1 VLGGSTDGAERK
13 VFQSSNVLLDMSTPP
28 TEFYS
33 AERWQNWIDRIED
46 EDLDP
51 EDEDSMRVLDLMQDD
66 AAIAVAKVVA
76 AYDDDT
82 IDEEDALEKVNEIH
96 EIVLSEPGFDDEEK
110 LFFVNSVQ
118 TSLVVVFYAAEEY
131 VHSGPAEDASIEEY
145 VQAAIDAESQDEMEA
160 ALGYL
165 AQAGTRIIDGGELT
179 PNVGDDLEFGPVT
192 DWLNGLASLQSA
204 MEDPEVV
211 EEEDEED

>member
-1 VLGGSTDGAERK
+1 VRAASTDAAERK
-13 VFQSSNVLLDMSTPP
+13 VFQSPGVVSHMSTPP

-46 EDLDP
+46 EELDP

-76 AYDDDT
+76 AYDDGE
-82 IDEEDALEKVNEIH
+82 IEEEEALEKVGEIH
-96 EIVLSEPGFDDEEK
+96 EIVLADPGFDDEEK

-131 VHSGPAEDASIEEY
+131 VHSGPAEDASVEEY
-145 VQAAIDAESQDEMEA
+145 VQAAVDAESQDEMEA

-211 EEEDEED
+211 EEDEAED

>member
-1 VLGGSTDGAERK
+1 
-13 VFQSSNVLLDMSTPP
+13 MSTPP
-28 TEFYS
+28 TEYYS
-33 AERWQNWIDRIED
+33 AERWQNWIDRIAD

-51 EDEDSMRVLDLMQDD
+51 DDEDSMRVLDLMQDD
-66 AAIAVAKVVA
+66 AAIAIAKIVS
-76 AYDDDT
+76 AYDDGDLEAET
-82 IDEEDALEKVNEIH
+82 ALEKINEIH
-96 EIVLSEPGFDDEEK
+96 EIVLSEPDFEDEEK

-131 VHSGPAEDASIEEY
+131 VHEGPAEDASIAEY
-145 VQAAIDAESQDEMEA
+145 VEAAVDAESQDEMEA

-165 AQAGTRIIDGGELT
+165 AQAGTLIIDGGELT

-211 EEEDEED
+211 EEDDDTDDE